1 MNSSGKYIINRLGQ
15 LRSPLKK
22 VAVEPNIYRY
32 ILSKILRS
40 ERISI
45 KEMLGIFAKTF
56 EIQEREIQIE
66 VIQTIVF
73 RELGYLEFL
82 PSLKL

>member
-1 MNSSGKYIINRLGQ
+1 
-15 LRSPLKK
+15 
-22 VAVEPNIYRY
+22 
-32 ILSKILRS
+32 
-40 ERISI
+40 
-45 KEMLGIFAKTF
+45 MLGIFAKTF

-73 RELGYLEFL
+73 RKLGYLEFL